1 MLVTVSTSIVAR
13 ECAPTF
19 VKSGTTVPSCR
30 WKRVSTFAGVPVG
43 FAIASRVSKNVPVAP
58 SAR

>member
-1 MLVTVSTSIVAR
+1 MPATVSTSMVAR
-13 ECAPTF
+13 VLAPTF
-19 VKSGTTVPSCR
+19 VKSGTTVPFDF